1 MAHIFVCP
9 KCGKTLMQERITVR
23 KLCTECAKAKDRE
36 RSKIASIR
44 NNREMKESLAIKKQK
59 NQEQKKGENALSE
72 AKKKADAEL
81 DARSAKQRKQC
92 QKCKYQLRRQGTAGK
107 MYCIGCDYIAWEGH
121 SRDKGNGPG
130 DCRSF
135 EPLTKESEAE
145 RIERRRKALQAIE
158 ANNAQNTG
166 EKMRKVN

>member
-1 MAHIFVCP
+1 MAMMFNCLRCGREAEQSVCNNRRYCP
-9 KCGKTLMQERITVR
+9 
-23 KLCTECAKAKDRE
+23 ECSKIMERE
-36 RSKIASIR
+36 RAKIASIR
-44 NNREMKESLAIKKQK
+44 NNREMKESLEIKKQT
-59 NQEQKKGENALSE
+59 NRDQKKEETALAE

-92 QKCKYQLRRQGTAGK
+92 QKCKYQLRHGSDGK
-107 MYCIGCDYIAWEGH
+107 MYCIGCDYISWKKH

-135 EPLTKESEAE
+135 EPMKKETKAE
-145 RIERRRKALQAIE
+145 RIARSREAMLAVE